1 MKYFLRLKQEAFE
14 VEGTKIKEDDR
25 LYYVNLRK
33 NNLFGVNGENYQL
46 INGDAYLLVDIRS
59 GIFVFS
65 AKSKKALFEMY
76 QQQKEKYENFLIKNE
91 NLMIKLEKELTK
103 LIKGE

>member
-1 MKYFLRLKQEAFE
+1 MKYFLRIKKQVFK
-14 VEGTKIKEDDR
+14 VEGSKIKEDDR

-33 NNLFGVNGENYQL
+33 NNLFGANGENYQM

-65 AKSKKALFEMY
+65 AKSKKALFEIY

-91 NLMIKLEKELTK
+91 NLMIKLEKELKK